1 MTDFL
6 HENDSAEAIN
16 EARKVRSGS
25 CNFVVVVKND
35 TDDTLTATF
44 LGATLFKRL
53 TVPIEAAQVES
64 FVDTLF
70 DDEKRAKFC
79 VKKGISEQMA
89 NEAVR
94 DGAVQSF
101 EDFISTYAPD
111 YKPKPRTRS
120 NGKSVDKNDAVVE
133 KQKKPKKSQDDS
145 KKRKHTAETVTSPE
159 KKPKKAA
166 PKKKSKKE
174 ENEEAVVDNKEKKDD
189 AEVAGADSTKIDG
202 EDEKNKE

>member
-6 HENDSAEAIN
+6 QEDSFNETTN

-53 TVPIEAAQVES
+53 SVPIDAALAES
-64 FVDTLF
+64 FVDTLS
-70 DDEKRAKFC
+70 DKEKRAKFC

-94 DGAVQSF
+94 DGAIKSF
-101 EDFISTYAPD
+101 EDCISTYAPD
-111 YKPKPRTRS
+111 YKSKHHTRS
-120 NGKSVDKNDAVVE
+120 NGKNVEENDVV
-133 KQKKPKKSQDDS
+133 
-145 KKRKHTAETVTSPE
+145 VE
-159 KKPKKAA
+159 KKPKKKSQGESKKRTQTEETIASPEKKKPKKA
-166 PKKKSKKE
+166 TPKKKKKE
-174 ENEEAVVDNKEKKDD
+174 ETVVDEEEKKDD
-189 AEVAGADSTKIDG
+189 AVAAAATTTESTKKDG
-202 EDEKNKE
+202 EDDDNKE